1 MQCPNCSRNI
11 DETHFPASL
20 AFCPYCGQ
28 DLSPVSQ
35 ETERLAFCP
44 YCGRELPD
52 QTSFCPHCGKP
63 LEVGE
68 KRISGQK
75 VGKAFLERV
84 ERVAQPIVKRVVQ
97 PIVRAVRNAF
107 SSEKKTRKLFQQWSE
122 YSELSP
128 DEIPSIEALREMPEI
143 GRARR
148 SPRWY
153 LAVGIAALIVIAL
166 VILLVNQC

>member
-11 DETHFPASL
+11 DESLFPASL

-28 DLSPVSQ
+28 DLLPVSQ

-52 QTSFCPHCGKP
+52 QTSFCPHCGKQ
-63 LEVGE
+63 LKVSE
-68 KRISGQK
+68 KRLSGQK

-84 ERVAQPIVKRVVQ
+84 AQPIVK
-97 PIVRAVRNAF
+97 AVRDAV
-107 SSEKKTRKLFQQWSE
+107 SSEKKTRKLFKQWSE
-122 YSELSP
+122 YAELPP
-128 DEIPSIEALREMPEI
+128 DEVPSMEALREMPEVE
-143 GRARR
+143 RAKR

-153 LAVGIAALIVIAL
+153 LAVRVAAVIIIAGI
-166 VILLVNQC
+166 ILLIIRC